1 MAPPSGF
8 HKPECTRRYRGDQFG
23 GVVDIVR
30 VHHARRGSVERGQ
43 LGRQFSQVRTHDRAV
58 ELFPEDRDVENADQA
73 TIHQVKE
80 DRQCPSRRPLA
91 WELDDQSRPAT
102 SLQRNP
108 AARLG
113 CSSQTT
119 PPAKNRSWPHR
130 VAGRRAP
137 HQGNHRCR
145 GPRDVSRWKSAI
157 ARERDARCSVSSS
170 RAMSRAYMIGAHTS
184 VNTSCYQ
191 PTPHAQFA
199 GRSPSRR
206 DGELVFTLMA
216 VTNRLRRLRFVR

>member
-23 GVVDIVR
+23 GVVDIVL
-30 VHHARRGSVERGQ
+30 VHQARRGSVERGQ
-43 LGRQFSQVRTHDRAV
+43 LGRQFSQVRRHD
-58 ELFPEDRDVENADQA
+58 P
-73 TIHQVKE
+73 
-80 DRQCPSRRPLA
+80 
-91 WELDDQSRPAT
+91 

-119 PPAKNRSWPHR
+119 SPAKNRSWPHR

-170 RAMSRAYMIGAHTS
+170 RAMSRAYMIGGHTS